1 VHGPTLP
8 EGFIFFDDNLTELER
23 LVMPL
28 DAPSPSAGSGFAEAI
43 AVCVGVRPRKRDND
57 FA

>member
-1 VHGPTLP
+1 
-8 EGFIFFDDNLTELER
+8 
-23 LVMPL
+23 MPL

-43 AVCVGVRPRKRDND
+43 AACVGVRPRKRDND